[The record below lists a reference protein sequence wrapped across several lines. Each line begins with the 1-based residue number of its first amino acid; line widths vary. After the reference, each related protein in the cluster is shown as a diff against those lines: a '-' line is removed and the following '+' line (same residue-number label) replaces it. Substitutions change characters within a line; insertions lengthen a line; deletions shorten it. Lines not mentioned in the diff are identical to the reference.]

1 MNNWITVFWLFF
13 IYSVVGWLWETVYCS
28 LKAKKFVYRGFL
40 VGPYCPIY
48 GFGVLAVLY
57 FIEPFQNNLILLY
70 VLSTI
75 VVTVL
80 EYLTSLFMEKL
91 FHARWWDYSHV
102 PLNFQGRVALPV
114 SLFWGVGCVVIVKF
128 VNPAVMELER
138 WLVQT
143 FGAVLPIILMII
155 MLIDAV
161 YTLSTMKGAR
171 EKTEE
176 WLAAID
182 KVKENLAEKRE
193 VNHEKREDWLS
204 HFEKNH
210 QLREKLPK
218 LSFNQKRYV
227 KNFGHFHL
235 TNQKNPDDLRK
246 LFNQL
251 KK

>member
-1 MNNWITVFWLFF
+1 MNNWFTIFWLFF
-13 IYSVVGWLWETVYCS
+13 IYSVIGWLWETVYCS

-57 FIEPFQNNLILLY
+57 FIEPFQNNLVLLY

-80 EYLTSLFMEKL
+80 EYLTSLVMEKL

-128 VNPAVMELER
+128 VNPAVMDLER
-138 WLVQT
+138 WLMQT
-143 FGAVLPIILMII
+143 FGSILPILLMIV

-161 YTLSTMKGAR
+161 YTLSTMKGVR
-171 EKTEE
+171 EKTEA
-176 WLAAID
+176 WISAIE
-182 KVKENLAEKRE
+182 KVKANVAD
-193 VNHEKREDWLS
+193 KREDWLQ

-235 TNQKNPDDLRK
+235 TSQTSPSELRQ
-246 LFNQL
+246 LLHRL